1 MEHKGTVRLETERL
15 ILRRLVPEDAEA
27 MYRNWAS
34 DSEVTRFL
42 TWQPHGSP
50 EVSEAFIRKT
60 MAQYEDPAAYSWGIE
75 LKSLGQVIGTVSAV
89 HWDEKV
95 EAVELGYA
103 LGRPW
108 WGQGLMPEA
117 AGRVM
122 RFFFDEVG
130 VRRICAKHDVNNPQ
144 SGRVMQKLGMRFE
157 GTLRGAAW
165 SNQGIVDVTVYARL
179 RED

>member
-34 DSEVTRFL
+34 DPEVTRFL

-50 EVSEAFIRKT
+50 AVSEVFIRGK
-60 MAQYEDPAAYSWGIE
+60 MAEYEDPDAYCWGIE
-75 LKSLGQVIGTVSAV
+75 LKALGQVIGTISAV
-89 HWDEKV
+89 RLEEAVD
-95 EAVELGYA
+95 AVELGYA
-103 LGRPW
+103 LGRLW

-122 RFFFDEVG
+122 RFFFEEVG
-130 VRRICAKHDVNNPQ
+130 VRRICAKHDVNNPK
-144 SGRVMQKLGMRFE
+144 SGRVMQKLGMRRE
-157 GTLRGAAW
+157 GTLRGAAR

-179 RED
+179 WED